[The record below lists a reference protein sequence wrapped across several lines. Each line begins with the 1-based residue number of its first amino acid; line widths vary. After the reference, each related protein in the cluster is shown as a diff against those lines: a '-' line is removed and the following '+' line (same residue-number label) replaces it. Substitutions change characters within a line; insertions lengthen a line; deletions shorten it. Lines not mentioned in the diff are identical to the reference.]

1 VSEIQTVSIAVASA
15 GVFVAAVYYVLQ
27 IRHQSRL
34 RQTDLVMRL
43 YDRFSSNE
51 FQVAWQK
58 VRTSDVEKYSA
69 HAISDHPK
77 GAHALSDYPKELYF
91 AVNKVCLFFEG
102 VGILLRRRVT
112 DTRMIEDLFGG
123 TVIRAWESV
132 KSAVEGARHQLNDP
146 EIYYYFEYLYNE
158 VKKREQR
165 GVNCG

>member
-1 VSEIQTVSIAVASA
+1 VSTVSEIQTASIAIASA
-15 GVFVAAVYYVLQ
+15 GVFIAAIYYVLQ

-51 FQVAWQK
+51 FQAAWQK
-58 VRTSDVEKYSA
+58 VRTSDVEKYS
-69 HAISDHPK
+69 
-77 GAHALSDYPKELYF
+77 AHALSDYPKELYF

-102 VGILLRRRVT
+102 VGILLRRKVT

-158 VKKREQR
+158 MKKREQKLQSKA
-165 GVNCG
+165 

>member
-1 VSEIQTVSIAVASA
+1 MMSEVQTVSIAVASA
-15 GVFVAAVYYVLQ
+15 GVLIAASYYILQ

-43 YDRFSSNE
+43 YDTFSSNE

-158 VKKREQR
+158 MEKREQKL
-165 GVNCG
+165 

>member
-1 VSEIQTVSIAVASA
+1 VVEITEISAVVAAA
-15 GVFVAAVYYVLQ
+15 GVLVGVVYYILDM
-27 IRHQSRL
+27 RNQSRM

-165 GVNCG
+165 GVNGG